1 LSFYQE
7 RLRPENSNRFGKKR
21 LHCFLSTRF
30 RNNQIAS
37 KTQSDQAILLQDN
50 RRQAQSVPALVPG
63 GRRFG
68 FQRSTSHVGLLF
80 IASIVALVSLVPL
93 GFIVWVTVDI
103 GWTAVVELVF
113 RGRVGDLLIN
123 TVLLETT
130 TLPITVVIA
139 VALAWLI
146 ERTRLPL
153 PNLWSWLMVTPLAV
167 PAFVHSYA
175 WIGVAPGMHGLWSA
189 VFISV
194 IAYFPFIYL
203 PVAATLRR
211 LDPAIEDAAASLG
224 LGPWRVFFRV
234 VLPQLRL
241 AILAGGLLVALHLLS
256 EYGLFV
262 MIRFDTFATAIVDQ
276 FQSAYN
282 SAAANMLS
290 GVLVLCCIVLLG
302 FDSLLR
308 GKERYAR
315 VGSGSIR
322 PAPRQA
328 LGLYLAP
335 ALLLLTVVAVL
346 ALGVPIFTLLRW
358 LYIGG
363 LGVWRMDTVG
373 NAFVQTIVLALA
385 GGVLA
390 MLTAAPMA
398 WLSVRAPGRFQRIL
412 EACHYY
418 VGSLPGVV
426 VALALVT
433 ITVRLFL
440 PLYQTFATLIIAYIL
455 LFLPRAMVGLRAS
468 VAQAPIEL
476 ERAAMSLGKS
486 PTMAVWLT
494 TMRLAAPGAAAS
506 IALVAMG
513 ITNEL
518 TATLMLAPNGVETL
532 ATKFWS
538 LTSEIDYVAAA
549 PHAVMMVVLSL
560 PLTLLLQS
568 QSKRTAGQ

>member
-1 LSFYQE
+1 M
-7 RLRPENSNRFGKKR
+7 
-21 LHCFLSTRF
+21 
-30 RNNQIAS
+30 
-37 KTQSDQAILLQDN
+37 LQDDEQ
-50 RRQAQSVPALVPG
+50 QAQGAQTYAPKARHSGLRGWNA
-63 GRRFG
+63 
-68 FQRSTSHVGLLF
+68 HVGLLL
-80 IASIVALVSLVPL
+80 IASIVALFSLVPL
-93 GFIVWVTVDI
+93 GFIAWVTVDV
-103 GWTAVVELVF
+103 GWQTVVELVF

-123 TVLLETT
+123 TLLLESATV
-130 TLPITVVIA
+130 PITVALA
-139 VALAWLI
+139 VSLAWLI
-146 ERTRLPL
+146 ERTSLPF

-175 WIGVAPGMHGLWSA
+175 WIGVSPGMHGLWSA

-194 IAYFPFIYL
+194 VAYFPFLYL
-203 PVAATLRR
+203 PIAATLRR

-224 LGPWRVFFRV
+224 LGPWKVFFQV
-234 VLPQLRL
+234 ILPQLRL
-241 AILAGGLLVALHLLS
+241 AILGGALLVALHLLS

-282 SAAANMLS
+282 STAANMLS
-290 GVLVLCCIVLLG
+290 GVLVVCCILLLSL
-302 FDSLLR
+302 DNLLR
-308 GKERYAR
+308 GRERYAR

-322 PAPRQA
+322 PIQRRA
-328 LGLYLAP
+328 LGFYLLP
-335 ALLLLTVVAVL
+335 ALMLMGAVTVL
-346 ALGVPIFTLLRW
+346 ALGVPIYTLMRW

-363 LGVWRMDTVG
+363 TSVWRMDTVG
-373 NAFVQTIVLALA
+373 NAFIQTILLALI

-398 WLSVRAPGRFQRIL
+398 WLSVRAPGRFQRLL

-468 VAQAPIEL
+468 IAQAPIEL

-486 PTMAVWLT
+486 PGKAVWLT

-518 TATLMLAPNGVETL
+518 TATLMLSPNGVETL

-549 PHAVMMVVLSL
+549 PHAVMMVILSL